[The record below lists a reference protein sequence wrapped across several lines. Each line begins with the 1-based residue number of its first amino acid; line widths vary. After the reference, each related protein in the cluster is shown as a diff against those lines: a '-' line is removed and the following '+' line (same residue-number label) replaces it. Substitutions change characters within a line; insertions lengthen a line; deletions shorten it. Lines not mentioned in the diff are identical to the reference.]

1 MNDSFWDGSATGSNI
16 DLPAFFD
23 SGVLDGLIG
32 LLSMGVLVSLGTTRD
47 GGAIGITILQD
58 GRRRREYFRDSD
70 VAGGFLRD
78 AVDALGAGVGAAT
91 NGDRPVGQK
100 PTRGR

>member
-1 MNDSFWDGSATGSNI
+1 MNETFWDGSAKGSNI
-16 DLPAFFD
+16 DLPAFLD
-23 SGVLDGLIG
+23 SSVLDGLIG
-32 LLSMGVLVSLGTTRD
+32 VLSMGVLVSLGVTRD
-47 GGAIGITILQD
+47 GGAVGITILSD
-58 GRRRREYFRDSD
+58 GRRRREYFRDPEPAAD
-70 VAGGFLRD
+70 FLRG